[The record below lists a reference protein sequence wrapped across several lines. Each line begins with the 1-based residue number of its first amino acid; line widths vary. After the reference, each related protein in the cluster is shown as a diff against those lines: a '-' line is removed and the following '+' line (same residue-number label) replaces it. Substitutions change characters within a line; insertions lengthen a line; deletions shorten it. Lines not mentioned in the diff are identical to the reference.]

1 MKNFRKNFSK
11 FFIVP
16 QRSLGHTDHIYTY
29 ERYIEHV
36 GFTKKLQKTTKIA
49 FFGQNKA
56 QIKKPTSLFYKT
68 FNFTY
73 ITRRRSHSV
82 NFLLNKIFKLK
93 FEVGY
98 VKT

>member
-1 MKNFRKNFSK
+1 MKNFRKIFSK

-56 QIKKPTSLFYKT
+56 QIKKLTQVYFIK
-68 FNFTY
+68 
-73 ITRRRSHSV
+73 
-82 NFLLNKIFKLK
+82 LLILHILL
-93 FEVGY
+93 
-98 VKT
+98 

>member
-1 MKNFRKNFSK
+1 M
-11 FFIVP
+11 
-16 QRSLGHTDHIYTY
+16 
-29 ERYIEHV
+29 
-36 GFTKKLQKTTKIA
+36 KKLQKTTKIA

-73 ITRRRSHSV
+73 ITIRRSHSE

-93 FEVGY
+93 FEVGHF
-98 VKT
+98 KTRTSFIGCSLLIRFLAAKIPIVPSCCL